1 MPAFGLLDRMRDV
14 LAECLDRRAQI
25 DPGRSIV
32 VTDWRDLRIDS
43 EKLIDRHLRGP
54 HRIFD
59 GEDDI
64 FGYFDELTDK
74 GEIPRRFGNRER
86 PFAFRAR
93 HEHARNIGHPA
104 GDAVCRFKDCHV
116 DIEMAT

>member
-1 MPAFGLLDRMRDV
+1 MREPVLARHSPSAEGSVASVGHGAFALNWGCYVAISVPRAAHQKNVTPAFGLLDRMRDV

-25 DPGRSIV
+25 DPGRSII

-43 EKLIDRHLRGP
+43 EQLIDRHLRGP

-64 FGYFDELTDK
+64 F
-74 GEIPRRFGNRER
+74 R
-86 PFAFRAR
+86 
-93 HEHARNIGHPA
+93 
-104 GDAVCRFKDCHV
+104 
-116 DIEMAT
+116 